1 MTPPARATRATPPRA
16 IPSTSLLTPRPAAF
30 LDRDGT
36 LNVEV
41 GYAHRPDQIAWIDG
55 AAAAIRRLNR
65 AGWWVIVI
73 TNQAG
78 VAYGYYDEATVQA
91 LHRWMAEDLAAR
103 GAHVDAFYY
112 CPHHPTRGLDR
123 YRVACDCRKPGPGM
137 LRQAMAHFPI
147 DAARSFILGDKPSD
161 GAAGQSLGIAG
172 HLYEGGDLDD
182 VVRRL
187 METTGEGSTPQA
199 ITPPSP

>member
-1 MTPPARATRATPPRA
+1 MTPPVRAARVDPPQA
-16 IPSTSLLTPRPAAF
+16 MASIPASAPRPAAF

-41 GYAHRPDQIAWIDG
+41 GYAHRPEQITWIDG
-55 AAAAIRRLNR
+55 AVAAIRRLNR
-65 AGWWVIVI
+65 AGWWVIVV

-78 VAYGYYDEATVQA
+78 VAYGYYDEEAVRT
-91 LHRWMAEDLAAR
+91 LHRWMAEDLATR

-112 CPHHPTRGLDR
+112 CPHHPNRGLDR
-123 YRVACDCRKPGPGM
+123 YRISCDCRKPGPGM
-137 LRQAMAHFPI
+137 LRQAMADFPI

-161 GAAGQSLGIAG
+161 GAAGRSLGIAG

-187 METTGEGSTPQA
+187 METAGGETPGA
-199 ITPPSP
+199 ITPWASG